1 MKRLL
6 IPLMAASVAIGGAAP
21 ILASGEPPLNAAPDY
36 LVITID
42 GKTNNVQLW
51 ATSREGA
58 EWLIKNSEL
67 IKNSGSHSWTGA
79 YSYGGP
85 FSGGG
90 AAGWIRARGKSILPP
105 NSSIGAFRNAS
116 LDFATGVLFE
126 DERSKKWK
134 RNLKLVTKSD
144 ELRKDGTYVAV
155 IEQTTLGYH
164 Y

>member
-42 GKTNNVQLW
+42 GKTKNVQLC

-67 IKNSGSHSWTGA
+67 IKNSGSHSWTGRMHMVGHFEGSVA
-79 YSYGGP
+79 SWVIWRDID
-85 FSGGG
+85 F
-90 AAGWIRARGKSILPP
+90 
-105 NSSIGAFRNAS
+105 AS
-116 LDFATGVLFE
+116 L
-126 DERSKKWK
+126 S
-134 RNLKLVTKSD
+134 
-144 ELRKDGTYVAV
+144 
-155 IEQTTLGYH
+155 
-164 Y
+164 